1 MPAPG
6 STRTTSPLMTGLSGN
21 EMFCLNMKGLA
32 PGELLIGNSVHSLG
46 LFGSIGAGFQ
56 AAFGGEVTQVTSV
69 ISEGRHQSQA
79 RLMQE
84 AHRHNADGVTGV
96 TSELRTMQGNVEF
109 LSVASGV
116 HHKTAGTTRTMFS
129 SSSNGQELY
138 CLMDAGYEPR
148 QFVFGNVAYSVGI
161 VGGLLGGLKTMARGE
176 IKEFSNI
183 FNHTRHLA
191 LARIVAEARTA
202 GANAVLGIE
211 TRIMPFSGTHEMLM
225 IGTAASHTALP
236 MTASADPVTSDLTC
250 EETWNLASM
259 GFMPLKLVLGTAVYS
274 LGLIGG
280 IKAMFKSLA
289 RGEISDL
296 TSLIYDAREHAIGL
310 LKDEASAIGADDVVG
325 IKTHIHDVGG
335 LIEFM
340 AIGTAVKRIP
350 GSAPLSPLLPVQ
362 AVIRDK
368 RTWISH
374 DDLFTAN
381 AEKKGNSSEG
391 GGSDSGGD

>member
-1 MPAPG
+1 MP
-6 STRTTSPLMTGLSGN
+6 RTAGPLMTGLSGN
-21 EMFCLNMKGLA
+21 EMFCLNLKGLA
-32 PGELLIGNSVHSLG
+32 AGELLIGNSVYSLG
-46 LFGSIGAGFQ
+46 LLGSFSAGIQ
-56 AAFGGEVTQVTSV
+56 SAFGGEVSQVPSI

-84 AHRHNADGVTGV
+84 AHRHDADGVTGV

-116 HHKTAGTTRTMFS
+116 HNTGAGAKATMFS

-183 FNHTRHLA
+183 FNNTRHLA
-191 LARIVAEARTA
+191 LARIAAEARTA
-202 GANAVLGIE
+202 GANAVVGIE

-225 IGTAASHTALP
+225 IGTAASHKALP
-236 MTASADPVTSDLTC
+236 ATAAADPVTSDLTC
-250 EETWNLASM
+250 EEMWNLAAL
-259 GFMPLKLVLGTAVYS
+259 GYMPLKLVLGTAVYS

-280 IKAMFKSLA
+280 LKAMFKSFS

-310 LKDEASAIGADDVVG
+310 LKDEAAAIGADDVVG
-325 IKTHIHDVGG
+325 IKTHIHDIGG

-340 AIGTAVKRIP
+340 AIGTAVKKIP
-350 GSAPLSPLLPVQ
+350 GCQPLSPQLPVQ

-368 RTWISH
+368 RTWIST
-374 DDLFTAN
+374 DDLLRSQAS
-381 AEKKGNSSEG
+381 AGSESGGSSSEFNPG
-391 GGSDSGGD
+391 GGGD